1 MRDGGGGVRVGGGVG
16 GWGEGWGGETVL
28 KGKVNLYE
36 PGRIIIFQYLIYKKN
51 TKTRKDILLSI
62 LIRISYLIGYLY
74 NLREA
79 NEILKN
85 NVQVTLSVLRQP
97 CLSSG
102 NLTCPQVTLFVLR

>member
-1 MRDGGGGVRVGGGVG
+1 MHK
-16 GWGEGWGGETVL
+16 ET
-28 KGKVNLYE
+28 N
-36 PGRIIIFQYLIYKKN
+36 PKN

-102 NLTCPQVTLFVLR
+102 NLNCPQVTLFVLR